1 MNFTNVTF
9 ETNTSLIPALNISSV
24 SAAPTNESATISW
37 NTNLNANS
45 TVEYGLSEDL
55 GSNISSASFVLA
67 RSLTITGLT
76 SNTLY
81 YYNVTSCTS
90 SGHCLTAGPYTF
102 TTSQN
107 VYVPPTAP
115 RGRGHSVNVPPYISR
130 NVTPANVTEVIPI
143 TPKAGIV
150 NVTKPELEKPKV
162 EIPTPVP
169 QLPVTIEKPIA
180 IKFNFW
186 PWIVLAI
193 VILLFFAIL
202 LLAKREEKK
211 KPNLEKYVKKARK
224 EGFSDTE
231 IRTKLIESG
240 WPENIVDEVLKK

>member
-1 MNFTNVTF
+1 
-9 ETNTSLIPALNISSV
+9 
-24 SAAPTNESATISW
+24 
-37 NTNLNANS
+37 
-45 TVEYGLSEDL
+45 
-55 GSNISSASFVLA
+55 
-67 RSLTITGLT
+67 
-76 SNTLY
+76 
-81 YYNVTSCTS
+81 
-90 SGHCLTAGPYTF
+90 
-102 TTSQN
+102 
-107 VYVPPTAP
+107 
-115 RGRGHSVNVPPYISR
+115 VNVPPYISR